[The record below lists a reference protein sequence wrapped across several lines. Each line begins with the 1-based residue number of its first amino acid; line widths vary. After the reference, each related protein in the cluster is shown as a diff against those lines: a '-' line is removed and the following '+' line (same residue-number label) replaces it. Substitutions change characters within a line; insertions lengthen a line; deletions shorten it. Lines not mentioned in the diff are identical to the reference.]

1 MNKCKA
7 ITRGIRYGWIYAVP
21 CLYSFLDRHVLQDA
35 NTFLNPQRKLTSVRF
50 FLKPFPTPHP
60 ELNYL
65 FTFTKYFITY
75 ETQI

>member
-50 FLKPFPTPHP
+50 FLKPFPHTPSRIK
-60 ELNYL
+60 L
-65 FTFTKYFITY
+65 FVYIY
-75 ETQI
+75 EIFYNL